1 VKYAFLA
8 YYGAEIFIA
17 RMKER
22 ERFSSMAEQ
31 LKKTFMEKEDWK
43 EVFAHCENNDEKTI
57 VNFQHV
63 TNER

>member
-1 VKYAFLA
+1 VKYALLA
-8 YYGAEIFIA
+8 YYGVEIFIA

-31 LKKTFMEKEDWK
+31 LKKTFMEKENRK
-43 EVFAHCENNDEKTI
+43 KVFVHCENNVKKTI
-57 VNFQHV
+57 VSFQHA

>member
-1 VKYAFLA
+1 VKYALLA

-31 LKKTFMEKEDWK
+31 LKKTFMEKENRKKD
-43 EVFAHCENNDEKTI
+43 FGHCENNVEKSI
-57 VNFQHV
+57 VSFQHA